1 MSDSDNLTTKLKTSP
16 GLYLIAGVKGVGKT
30 AFVSWLIDL
39 CRDIDDKQALYFY
52 SKNNYNGLL
61 SDSANVKTIEISELP
76 LQTGHMYLEAQWAK
90 SDHGLSA
97 VVIDDYR
104 GLLRTE
110 EFRGIELSRNEKILY
125 LLTRLKTLSE
135 VFDVPVIITGNVDDD
150 YIYGR
155 TDKHPLVTD
164 IPDHEYVRSFADGI
178 VLMHREE
185 MFVRDSEMRGITE
198 FKLIDPDDMSIND
211 YRMCFV
217 PETKSYTA
225 LSVTIHGIID

>member
-1 MSDSDNLTTKLKTSP
+1 MTMMSDSDNLTTMIMTKP
-16 GLYLIAGVKGVGKT
+16 GLYLVAGVKGVGKT
-30 AFVSWLIDL
+30 ALVSWLIDS
-39 CRDIDDKQALYFY
+39 CRGTDDKQGLYFY
-52 SKNNYNGLL
+52 SRNNCNGLL
-61 SDSANVKTIEISELP
+61 FDSANVKTIEISELP

-104 GLLRTE
+104 VLLRTE
-110 EFRGIELSRNEKILY
+110 KFMGIELSRNEKILY

-135 VFDVPVIITGNVDDD
+135 VFEVPVIITGNVDDD

-164 IPDHEYVRSFADGI
+164 IPDHEYVRSFADDI
-178 VLMHREE
+178 VLMHRDE

-198 FKLIDPDDMSIND
+198 FRLIDPADMSVND
-211 YRMCFV
+211 YKMCFV
-217 PETKSYTA
+217 PDTKSYSA
-225 LSVTIHGIID
+225 ISP